1 MVAQNIVAVPY
12 AAPRPGE
19 AAVTGS
25 GVSSRIVA
33 KDGRISVEIAG
44 LAPRS
49 WRSLRNAMGTRYCLS
64 RRSTGE
70 YEVHKQGVLRIK
82 GPRKAE
88 KRVEW

>member
-19 AAVTGS
+19 AAVMGS
-25 GVSSRIVA
+25 GVGSRIVA
-33 KDGRISVEIAG
+33 KGWANFSGDCWACAVY
-44 LAPRS
+44 
-49 WRSLRNAMGTRYCLS
+49 WRPPRNAMGTRYCLS

-70 YEVHKQGVLRIK
+70 YEVYKQGVLRIK